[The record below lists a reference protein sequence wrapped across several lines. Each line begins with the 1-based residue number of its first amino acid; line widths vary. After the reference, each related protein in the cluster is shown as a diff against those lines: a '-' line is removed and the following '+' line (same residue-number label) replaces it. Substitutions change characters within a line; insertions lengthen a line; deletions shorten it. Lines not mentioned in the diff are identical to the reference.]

1 MNGKIA
7 VGTVPDG
14 DRLGGALVIY
24 DPKTGTSEKY
34 RNVVQDESVFGL
46 TANCGIVYGGTSIAG
61 GLTTT
66 PPTREAGTVF
76 AWDVAKKK
84 KLWESVPVPGAA
96 TVSSV
101 TIGPDGL
108 LWGVAGKTVFA
119 VAPDSG
125 KLKKSFTLGTTT
137 SSGDIVSTREAVYV
151 SIDLNKIY
159 RIEPGK
165 KAVPTLFVEHAHRRL
180 GVRGDHQLLMT
191 SGSEL
196 FRIDI
201 SR

>member
-1 MNGKIA
+1 M
-7 VGTVPDG
+7 
-14 DRLGGALVIY
+14 
-24 DPKTGTSEKY
+24 
-34 RNVVQDESVFGL
+34 
-46 TANCGIVYGGTSIAG
+46 
-61 GLTTT
+61 
-66 PPTREAGTVF
+66 
-76 AWDVAKKK
+76 
-84 KLWESVPVPGAA
+84 PVPGAA

-101 TIGPDGL
+101 TIGPEGL

-137 SSGDIVSTREAVYV
+137 SSGDIVSTSEAVYV
-151 SIDLNKIY
+151 SIDLTKID

-165 KAVPTLFVEHAHRRL
+165 KAVPTLFVDHAHRRL

>member
-1 MNGKIA
+1 
-7 VGTVPDG
+7 
-14 DRLGGALVIY
+14 
-24 DPKTGTSEKY
+24 
-34 RNVVQDESVFGL
+34 
-46 TANCGIVYGGTSIAG
+46 
-61 GLTTT
+61 
-66 PPTREAGTVF
+66 
-76 AWDVAKKK
+76 
-84 KLWESVPVPGAA
+84 VPGAA
-96 TVSSV
+96 TVSAV

-119 VAPDSG
+119 LAPDSG

-137 SSGDIVSTREAVYV
+137 SSGDIVATSEAVYV

-159 RIEPGK
+159 RIAPGEK
-165 KAVPTLFVEHAHRRL
+165 SVPTVFVEHAHRRL
-180 GVRGDHQLLMT
+180 GIRGDHQLLMT